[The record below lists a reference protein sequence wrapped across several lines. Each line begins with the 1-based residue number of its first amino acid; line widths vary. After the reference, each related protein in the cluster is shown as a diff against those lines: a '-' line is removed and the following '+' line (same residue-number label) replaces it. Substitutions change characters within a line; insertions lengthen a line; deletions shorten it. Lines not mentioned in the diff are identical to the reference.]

1 MANNMKKKLFLSL
14 SVVVVVLTMVAIP
27 VVVLQTAAVGELTQ
41 SPQMTTSTTEVFAPG
56 VSDLLAQGPTPVDV
70 VIETTTH
77 DYAQITLLIQGLGG
91 TVTRTYDNVDAL
103 AATLPGSA
111 IRELATSPLVVKIY
125 ADTLR
130 YIEGPTDRVTP
141 VEMMT
146 PDNLEMSA
154 IQIDAQE
161 MSAVPASYVNPDL
174 TMADQIWTDPDV
186 WFGAGAKVAI
196 IDTGSWHTNWTDP
209 DGYWHVP
216 WYWGNVYGGID
227 LSYDVG
233 NPTYE
238 GYDNPNNHYHGTFCA
253 GLLAA
258 HVELV
263 FSIGHPW
270 AEAMLTHYPD
280 GGYYDADGY
289 PHIFVFGIAP
299 AADIYAVKV
308 FDHTGGGVPSSLIMD
323 GIDAAITE
331 GVDVISMSL
340 GGGVGAPGED
350 PEDLLV
356 DAATAA
362 GITVVAAAGNE
373 GPAPLRVGSPGTA
386 KTSIAVGAAIDPIHH
401 RVAGDIIYGAGY
413 GVYYYPHEEKSIAYF
428 SSRGPTSDGRMKPEV
443 VATGYWTFGG
453 YPPSRWPYTISIGG
467 GTSYSC
473 PQVAGEAAL
482 LTAYIKNTGAPL
494 GPTEI
499 KQAIM
504 CGAEP
509 IPGFSEI
516 EQGCGYIN
524 CENSL
529 NILKGMEPPC
539 ACAQT
544 CTWPH
549 HFGDTWFVPLDLLS
563 LSGGTVTVHD
573 ITLNPAQFAYF
584 NFKVGQQVDAV
595 RITLSGVQFAP
606 WEEQNPAFGDSGY
619 IYLSSA
625 IRDGIEDY
633 PLISSFYD
641 YGGDTFIYQF
651 STDFAMQPGVL
662 RLVFEEDWWSYNSI
676 YIEDL
681 TIEVVD
687 VFATVSGWGFYKFLS
702 INNRGVPVDAAQ
714 VSMYDGM
721 IVQASGTVAEGELDI
736 YSFTIP
742 DAAGMGIV
750 ELDWNLDWS
759 KWATA
764 DLDII
769 IFKDGFLYSTA
780 GATGSSPESD
790 VISGPGDYEIWVDGY
805 QVYFGKDEPY
815 TLRIIYFAD
824 FGAPLWDSDI
834 FALDKWTTGKCLPK
848 GLSGVAVVWI
858 YDTLFGYWYIA
869 DYVMV

>member
-1 MANNMKKKLFLSL
+1 MKKKLFLSL

-27 VVVLQTAAVGELTQ
+27 VVVLQTAAVSELTQ
-41 SPQMTTSTTEVFAPG
+41 SPQVTTSTTTDVFAPG
-56 VSDLLAQGPTPVDV
+56 VSDLLAQGPNPVDV
-70 VIETTTH
+70 VIQTSTH
-77 DYAQITLLIQGLGG
+77 DYSQITLLIQGLGG

-103 AATLPGSA
+103 AATLPGHA
-111 IRELATSPLVVKIY
+111 IFDLAASPLVVRIY
-125 ADTLR
+125 SDTLR
-130 YIEGPTDRVTP
+130 YIEGHSDRVNP
-141 VEMMT
+141 VEMLT
-146 PDNLEMSA
+146 PENLEMST
-154 IQIDAQE
+154 IQVDVSG
-161 MSAVPASYVNPDL
+161 MSAVPTTYVNPDL
-174 TMADQIWTDPDV
+174 TMADQIWLDPNV

-196 IDTGSWHTNWTDP
+196 IDTGCWHTNWTDP
-209 DGYWHVP
+209 NGDWHVP

-238 GYDNPNNHYHGTFCA
+238 GYDNPMNHYHGTFCA

-270 AEAMLTHYPD
+270 AEAMLAHYPD
-280 GGYYDADGY
+280 GGYYDDDGY
-289 PHIFVFGIAP
+289 PHIFCFGIAP

-308 FDHTGGGVPSSLIMD
+308 FDHTGGGVPSSLIMS
-323 GIDAAITE
+323 GIDACITE

-340 GGGVGAPGED
+340 GGGIGAPGED
-350 PEDLLV
+350 PEDILV

-362 GITVVAAAGNE
+362 GITVVAAASND
-373 GPAPLRVGSPGTA
+373 GPAPLRIGSPGTA

-401 RVAGDIIYGAGY
+401 RVAGDIIYGPGY
-413 GVYYYPHEEKSIAYF
+413 GDYYYPHEEKSIAYF

-524 CENSL
+524 CYNSL
-529 NILKGMEPPC
+529 EILKNMEPPC
-539 ACAQT
+539 SCSQT
-544 CTWPH
+544 CSWPY
-549 HFGDTWFVPLDLLS
+549 HFGDTWFCPLDLLD

-573 ITLNPAQFAYF
+573 VTLNPAQFAYF
-584 NFKVGQQVDAV
+584 NFKVGQQVDSV
-595 RITLSGVQFAP
+595 RITLSGVQYAP
-606 WEEQNPAFGDSGY
+606 WEEQNPVFGDSGY

-625 IRDGIEDY
+625 ARDGIDDY
-633 PLISSFYD
+633 LITSYFWD
-641 YGGDTFIYQF
+641 YGPDTFIYQF
-651 STDFAMQPGVL
+651 FTDFAFQPGVL
-662 RLVFEEDWWSYNSI
+662 RLVLEEDWWSYNPI
-676 YIEDL
+676 YIEEL
-681 TIEVVD
+681 TIEVFD
-687 VFATVSGWGFYKFLS
+687 VFATVSGWGSCKFLS

-714 VSMYDGM
+714 VSMYDGT
-721 IVQASGTVAEGELDI
+721 IVQASGTVAEGEVDV
-736 YSFTIP
+736 YAFTIP

-750 ELDWNLDWS
+750 ELDWMRDWS
-759 KWATA
+759 KWATS

-769 IFKDGFLYSTA
+769 IFKDGFFYSA
-780 GATGSSPESD
+780 YGATGSAPEYD
-790 VISGPGDYEIWVDGY
+790 LIFGPGDYEIWVDGY

-815 TLRIIYFAD
+815 TLRIIYFVD

-848 GLSGVAVVWI
+848 GLSGVAVVWL